1 MQYSILGAGL
11 LVLSTNFE
19 PSQQV
24 KPGTNTPAYFFYSV
38 NEEKRSVI
46 ALTPV
51 ANVIKLL
58 TAVSYAFSKQALAFI
73 PGKLFQPS
81 LIFAVRPEPT

>member
-1 MQYSILGAGL
+1 LQYSILGAGL

-19 PSQQV
+19 PSQQA

-38 NEEKRSVI
+38 NEEEKSVI

-51 ANVIKLL
+51 ENVIKLFV
-58 TAVSYAFSKQALAFI
+58 AVSYAFSKQALAFV
-73 PGKLFQPS
+73 PGKPFQPS
-81 LIFAVRPEPT
+81 LMFGVRP